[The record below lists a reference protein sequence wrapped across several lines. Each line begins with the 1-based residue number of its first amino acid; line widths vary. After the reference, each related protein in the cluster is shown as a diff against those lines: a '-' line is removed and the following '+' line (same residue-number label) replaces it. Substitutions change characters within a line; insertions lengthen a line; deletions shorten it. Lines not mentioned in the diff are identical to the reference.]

1 MTTTAATANDV
12 EKDKIEDNESEV
24 DLMDSIESRIND
36 FLDGEN
42 VYVMMTSDAH
52 QFTKFFNRKAAQ
64 ADGLVSRRAGQKV
77 ASSSSK

>member
-1 MTTTAATANDV
+1 MTTTAVAANDD

-36 FLDGEN
+36 FLDDEN

-52 QFTKFFNRKAAQ
+52 QFTKFFNSKAAQ
-64 ADGLVSRRAGQKV
+64 AGELVSRRAGQKV